1 MTKNVE
7 MKLLLTAEE
16 AKTWMNENNI
26 YADLEKCGVELN
38 DAIIDRL
45 YKTAEFLNQSC
56 PIVAH
61 YHNTHKGFVFRKWVG
76 VTCDTFIGF
85 DMNEKCSHYKG
96 LHNTQL
102 KDKFMPNATDEE
114 YCIAFQWN
122 KKLGVTDDNE
132 NIWMVTDKYAE
143 PGNKQQQI
151 IDYCNNLNLLEVD
164 WEKVGYTSGLN
175 NIGTLRKLPF
185 RDKATDYWKTTGEF
199 VKAPNFTPKTDLVA
213 STGERISLKKKGGSQ
228 LISAARN
235 EAIATI
241 SVGLREVKL
250 DDAHRNRIYELFE
263 QFPPVN
269 TPECEER
276 IAYCNQIINEFIH
289 TNRELKKAI
298 IKEALT
304 GANKFGVESLSSAT
318 HVYVFDVFNK
328 STLYTC
334 DEYVEKIVDDARFYF
349 AYKSHSGENDR
360 YVSFRINTK

>member
-1 MTKNVE
+1 M
-7 MKLLLTAEE
+7 
-16 AKTWMNENNI
+16 
-26 YADLEKCGVELN
+26 
-38 DAIIDRL
+38 
-45 YKTAEFLNQSC
+45 
-56 PIVAH
+56 
-61 YHNTHKGFVFRKWVG
+61 
-76 VTCDTFIGF
+76 
-85 DMNEKCSHYKG
+85 
-96 LHNTQL
+96 
-102 KDKFMPNATDEE
+102 
-114 YCIAFQWN
+114 
-122 KKLGVTDDNE
+122 
-132 NIWMVTDKYAE
+132 
-143 PGNKQQQI
+143 
-151 IDYCNNLNLLEVD
+151 LEVD